1 MSTLLPCYVLLDLE
15 TTGATP
21 TQDRI
26 TEIGLIR
33 YKNGIEVGRWSTLL
47 NPEVS
52 ISPFIQRL
60 TCITQH
66 MLVNAPTFSEVCDTL
81 LVWLDD
87 AVLCAHNVRFDYG
100 FLKNEFKRLDIT
112 FQKKLLCTVKLSR
125 KLYPQHKG
133 HGLDAI
139 IERFK
144 LVCQNRHR
152 AMGDT
157 EMMAAFIDAAFNEL
171 GEHSV
176 QEAALAILK
185 QQSIPIHV
193 DHLEIHAIPDT
204 FGVYLF
210 YGENALLYVGKSV
223 SLRARVL
230 SHFQADHSSGRE
242 MRIAQEIRR
251 IEYRVTGGE
260 LGALLLESRLIKEYQ
275 PIHNRQLRRERQLC
289 AWQVSDNP
297 NAKPLVTLI
306 YESDLDSSSFDNA
319 YGTFKTKRQALQ
331 ILNKLADEEGLCDK
345 SIRIGKGSG
354 ICFSHQLKHCK
365 GLCAGQEPAE
375 LHRLRL
381 LTALS
386 RYKILAWPFA
396 GRIGIKE
403 YNPANDMTEVHVF
416 DQWCHL
422 GTVKDHQELDELSKR
437 PCFDRDTYRYLLKFI
452 NRKQVEII
460 ALHGH

>member
-33 YKNGIEVGRWSTLL
+33 YENGIEVGRWTTLI

-60 TCITQH
+60 TGITQS
-66 MLVNAPTFSEVCDTL
+66 MVKNAPTFFEVRNTL
-81 LVWLDD
+81 LDWVDD

-100 FLKNEFKRLDIT
+100 FLKNEFKRIGIT

-144 LVCQNRHR
+144 LVCENRHR

-157 EMMAAFIDAAFNEL
+157 EMMAAFIAAAFNEL
-171 GEHSV
+171 GEHAV
-176 QEAALAILK
+176 QEAALALLK
-185 QQSIPIHV
+185 QQAIPANL
-193 DHLEIHAIPDT
+193 DQLEINAIPDT

-210 YGENALLYVGKSV
+210 HGESALLYVGKSV
-223 SLRARVL
+223 TLRTRVL
-230 SHFQADHSSGRE
+230 SHFQGDHSSAKE
-242 MRIAQEIRR
+242 MRIAQEIKR
-251 IEYRVTGGE
+251 IEYRVTSGE
-260 LGALLLESRLIKEYQ
+260 LGALLLESHLIKEYQ

-289 AWQVSDNP
+289 AWQVSDDP
-297 NAKPLVTLI
+297 AARPLVTLI
-306 YESDLDSSSFDNA
+306 YESDIDWTTLDNV
-319 YGTFKTKRQALQ
+319 YGTFKTKRQALE
-331 ILNKLADEEGLCDK
+331 ILNKLADEHGLCDK
-345 SIRIGKGSG
+345 ALGLEKGSG
-354 ICFSHQLKHCK
+354 VCFSHQLKHCK
-365 GLCAGQEPAE
+365 GLCADKESAE
-375 LHRLRL
+375 SHRLRL

-386 RYKILAWPFA
+386 GYKLLAWPFN
-396 GRIGIKE
+396 GRIGIRE
-403 YNPANDMTEVHVF
+403 HNPDNDMTEVHVF

-422 GTVKDHQELDELSKR
+422 GTARDHQEFDEIATH
-437 PCFDRDTYRYLLKFI
+437 PHFDRDTYRYLLKFL
-452 NRKQVEII
+452 NRKDVEVI
-460 ALHGH
+460 ALHG

>member
-33 YKNGIEVGRWSTLL
+33 YENGIEVGRWTTLI

-60 TCITQH
+60 TGITQS
-66 MLVNAPTFSEVCDTL
+66 MVKNAPTFFEVRNTL
-81 LVWLDD
+81 LDWVDD

-100 FLKNEFKRLDIT
+100 FLKNEFKRIGIT

-144 LVCQNRHR
+144 LVGENRHR
-152 AMGDT
+152 AMSDT
-157 EMMAAFIDAAFNEL
+157 EMMAAFIAAAFNDL
-171 GEHSV
+171 GEHAV
-176 QEAALAILK
+176 QEAALALLK
-185 QQSIPIHV
+185 QQAIPANL
-193 DHLEIHAIPDT
+193 DQLEIYAIPDT

-210 YGENALLYVGKSV
+210 HGENALLYVGKSV
-223 SLRARVL
+223 TLRTRVL
-230 SHFQADHSSGRE
+230 SHFQGDHSSVKE
-242 MRIAQEIRR
+242 MRIAQEIKR
-251 IEYRVTGGE
+251 IEYRVTSGE
-260 LGALLLESRLIKEYQ
+260 LGALLLESHLIKEYQ

-289 AWQVSDNP
+289 AWQVSDDP
-297 NAKPLVTLI
+297 AVRPLVTLI
-306 YESDLDSSSFDNA
+306 YESDIDWTTLENV
-319 YGTFKTKRQALQ
+319 YGTFKTKRQAVEV
-331 ILNKLADEEGLCDK
+331 LNKLADEHGLCDK
-345 SIRIGKGSG
+345 ALGLEKGSG
-354 ICFSHQLKHCK
+354 VCFSHQLKHCK
-365 GLCAGQEPAE
+365 GLCADKESAE
-375 LHRLRL
+375 SHRLRL

-386 RYKILAWPFA
+386 GYKLLAWPFD
-396 GRIGIKE
+396 GRIGIRE
-403 YNPANDMTEVHVF
+403 HNPDNDMTEMHVF

-422 GTVKDHQELDELSKR
+422 WTVRDHQEFDEIAIH
-437 PCFDRDTYRYLLKFI
+437 PHFDRDTYRYLLTFL
-452 NRKQVEII
+452 NRKDVEVI
-460 ALHGH
+460 ALHG

>member
-33 YKNGIEVGRWSTLL
+33 YENGIEVGRWTTLI

-60 TCITQH
+60 TGITQG
-66 MLVNAPTFSEVCDTL
+66 MVKNAPTFFEVRNTL
-81 LVWLDD
+81 LDWLDN

-100 FLKNEFKRLDIT
+100 FLKNEFKRIGIT

-144 LVCQNRHR
+144 LVCENRHR

-157 EMMAAFIDAAFNEL
+157 EMMAAFIAAAFDEL
-171 GEHSV
+171 GENTV
-176 QEAALAILK
+176 QEVALALLK
-185 QQSIPIHV
+185 QQAIPANL
-193 DHLEIHAIPDT
+193 DQFEINAIPDT

-210 YGENALLYVGKSV
+210 HGESALLYVGKSV
-223 SLRARVL
+223 TLRTRVL
-230 SHFQADHSSGRE
+230 SHFQGDHSSAKE
-242 MRIAQEIRR
+242 MRIAQEIKR
-251 IEYRVTGGE
+251 IEYRVTSGE

-275 PIHNRQLRRERQLC
+275 PIHNRQLRRERQLY
-289 AWQVSDNP
+289 AWQVSDDP
-297 NAKPLVTLI
+297 ATRPLVTLI
-306 YESDLDSSSFDNA
+306 YESDIDWTTLENI
-319 YGTFKTKRQALQ
+319 YGTFKTKRQALE
-331 ILNKLADEEGLCDK
+331 ILNKLADEHELCDK
-345 SIRIGKGSG
+345 ALGLEKGSG
-354 ICFSHQLKHCK
+354 VCFSHQLKHCK
-365 GLCAGQEPAE
+365 GLCAEKESAE
-375 LHRLRL
+375 SHRLRL

-386 RYKILAWPFA
+386 GYKLLAWPFN
-396 GRIGIKE
+396 GRIGIRE
-403 YNPANDMTEVHVF
+403 HNPDNDMTEVHVF

-422 GTVKDHQELDELSKR
+422 GTVRDHQEFDEIATH
-437 PCFDRDTYRYLLKFI
+437 PHFDRDTYRYLLKFL
-452 NRKQVEII
+452 NRKDVEVI
-460 ALHGH
+460 ALHG

>member
-1 MSTLLPCYVLLDLE
+1 MSTLLPCYVFLDLE

-33 YKNGIEVGRWSTLL
+33 YENGIEVGRWTTLI

-60 TCITQH
+60 TGITQS
-66 MLVNAPTFSEVCDTL
+66 MVKTAPTFFEVRNTL
-81 LVWLDD
+81 LDWVDG

-100 FLKNEFKRLDIT
+100 FLKNEFKRIGIT

-144 LVCQNRHR
+144 LVCENRHR

-157 EMMAAFIDAAFNEL
+157 EMMAAFIGVAINEL
-171 GEHSV
+171 GKHAV
-176 QEAALAILK
+176 QEVALALLK
-185 QQSIPIHV
+185 QQAIPANL
-193 DHLEIHAIPDT
+193 DQLEINAIPET

-210 YGENALLYVGKSV
+210 HGESALLYVGKSV
-223 SLRARVL
+223 TLRTRVL
-230 SHFQADHSSGRE
+230 SHFQGDHSSAKE
-242 MRIAQEIRR
+242 MRIAQEIKR
-251 IEYRVTGGE
+251 IEYRVTSGE

-289 AWQVSDNP
+289 AWQVSDDP
-297 NAKPLVTLI
+297 AARPLVTLI
-306 YESDLDSSSFDNA
+306 YETDIDWTTLGNV
-319 YGTFKTKRQALQ
+319 YGTFKTKRQALE
-331 ILNKLADEEGLCDK
+331 ILNKLADEHGLCDK
-345 SIRIGKGSG
+345 ALGLEKGSG
-354 ICFSHQLKHCK
+354 VCFSHQLKHCK
-365 GLCAGQEPAE
+365 GLCADKESAE
-375 LHRLRL
+375 SHRLRL
-381 LTALS
+381 LIALS
-386 RYKILAWPFA
+386 GYKLLAWPFD
-396 GRIGIKE
+396 GRIGIRE
-403 YNPANDMTEVHVF
+403 HNPDNDMTEVHVF

-422 GTVKDHQELDELSKR
+422 GTARELQEFDEIATH
-437 PCFDRDTYRYLLKFI
+437 PHFDRDTYRYLLKFL
-452 NRKQVEII
+452 NRKNVEII
-460 ALHGH
+460 ALHG

>member
-33 YKNGIEVGRWSTLL
+33 YENGIEVGRWNTLI
-47 NPEVS
+47 NPEVN

-60 TCITQH
+60 TGITQS
-66 MLVNAPTFSEVCDTL
+66 MVKNAPTFFEVPNIL
-81 LVWLDD
+81 LDWVDD

-100 FLKNEFKRLDIT
+100 FLKNEFKRIGIT

-144 LVCQNRHR
+144 LVCENRHR

-157 EMMAAFIDAAFNEL
+157 EMMAAFIAAAFNEL
-171 GEHSV
+171 GEHVV
-176 QEAALAILK
+176 QEVALALLK
-185 QQSIPIHV
+185 QQAIPANL
-193 DHLEIHAIPDT
+193 DQLEINAIPDT

-210 YGENALLYVGKSV
+210 HGESALLYVGKSV
-223 SLRARVL
+223 TLRTRVL
-230 SHFQADHSSGRE
+230 SHFQGDHSSAKE
-242 MRIAQEIRR
+242 MRIAQEIKR
-251 IEYRVTGGE
+251 IEYRVTSGE
-260 LGALLLESRLIKEYQ
+260 LGALLLESHLIKEYQ

-289 AWQVSDNP
+289 AWQVSDDP
-297 NAKPLVTLI
+297 AARPLVTLI
-306 YESDLDSSSFDNA
+306 YESDIDWITLDNV
-319 YGTFKTKRQALQ
+319 YGTFKTKRQALE
-331 ILNKLADEEGLCDK
+331 ILNKLADEHGLCDK
-345 SIRIGKGSG
+345 ALGLEKGTG
-354 ICFSHQLKHCK
+354 VCFSHQLKHCK
-365 GLCAGQEPAE
+365 GLCADKESAE
-375 LHRLRL
+375 SHRLRL

-386 RYKILAWPFA
+386 GYKLLAWPFD
-396 GRIGIKE
+396 GRIGIRE
-403 YNPANDMTEVHVF
+403 HNPDNDMTEVHVF

-422 GTVKDHQELDELSKR
+422 GTARDHQEFDEIATH
-437 PCFDRDTYRYLLKFI
+437 PHFDRDTYRYLLKFL
-452 NRKQVEII
+452 NRKNVEII
-460 ALHGH
+460 ALHG

>member
-1 MSTLLPCYVLLDLE
+1 MSMLLPIYVLLDLE

-33 YKNGIEVGRWSTLL
+33 YENGIEVGRWSTLI

-60 TCITQH
+60 TGITSD
-66 MLVNAPTFSEVCDTL
+66 MVIKAPTFFEVRDTL
-81 LVWLDD
+81 LEWLDD

-100 FLKNEFKRLDIT
+100 FLKNEFKRIGIT

-139 IERFK
+139 IKRFS
-144 LVCQNRHR
+144 LVCENRHR

-157 EMMAAFIDAAFNEL
+157 EMMAAFINAAINQL
-171 GEHSV
+171 GENTV
-176 QEAALAILK
+176 QEAVLALLK
-185 QQSIPIHV
+185 QQAIPANLDYLQINT
-193 DHLEIHAIPDT
+193 IPDT

-210 YGENALLYVGKSV
+210 YGDSALLYVGKSI
-223 SLRARVL
+223 SLRTRVL
-230 SHFQADHSSGRE
+230 SHFHSDHNSAKG
-242 MRIAQEIRR
+242 MRIAQEIKR
-251 IEYRVTGGE
+251 IEYHITSGE
-260 LGALLLESRLIKEYQ
+260 LGALLLESRLIKECQ
-275 PIHNRQLRRERQLC
+275 PIHNRQLRRERKLC
-289 AWQVSDNP
+289 AWQVSNDP
-297 NAKPLVTLI
+297 NAKPILTLI
-306 YESDLDSSSFDNA
+306 YESDIDWNAMDNV
-319 YGTFKTKRQALQ
+319 YGTFKTKRQALE
-331 ILNKLADEEGLCDK
+331 ILNKLADEQGLCDK
-345 SIRIGKGSG
+345 GLGLEKGSG

-365 GLCAGQEPAE
+365 GLCAGKESAE

-386 RYKILAWPFA
+386 SYKLLAWPFG
-396 GRIGIKE
+396 GRIGVRE
-403 YNPANDMTEVHVF
+403 HNPDNDMTEVHVF

-422 GTVKDHQELDELSKR
+422 GTAKNLQELDDVCSQ
-437 PCFDRDTYRYLLKFI
+437 PHFDRDTYRYLMKFLKKKNI
-452 NRKQVEII
+452 EIV
-460 ALHGH
+460 ALH

>member
-33 YKNGIEVGRWSTLL
+33 YENGIEVGRWTTLI

-60 TCITQH
+60 TGITQS
-66 MLVNAPTFSEVCDTL
+66 MVKNAPTFFEVRNTL
-81 LVWLDD
+81 LDLVDG

-100 FLKNEFKRLDIT
+100 FLKNEFKRIGIT

-144 LVCQNRHR
+144 LVCENRHR

-157 EMMAAFIDAAFNEL
+157 EMMAAFIAAAFNEL
-171 GEHSV
+171 GENTV
-176 QEAALAILK
+176 QEAVLALLK
-185 QQSIPIHV
+185 QQAIPANL
-193 DHLEIHAIPDT
+193 DQLEIYAIPDT

-210 YGENALLYVGKSV
+210 HGESALLYVGKSV
-223 SLRARVL
+223 TLRTRVL
-230 SHFQADHSSGRE
+230 SHFQADHSSAKE
-242 MRIAQEIRR
+242 MRIAQEIKR
-251 IEYRVTGGE
+251 IEYRVTSGE
-260 LGALLLESRLIKEYQ
+260 LGALLLESHLIKEYQ

-289 AWQVSDNP
+289 AWQVSDDP
-297 NAKPLVTLI
+297 AARPLVTLI
-306 YESDLDSSSFDNA
+306 YESDIDWTTLDNVF
-319 YGTFKTKRQALQ
+319 GTFKTKRQALE
-331 ILNKLADEEGLCDK
+331 ILNKLADEYGLCDK
-345 SIRIGKGSG
+345 ALGLEKGSG
-354 ICFSHQLKHCK
+354 VCFSHQLKHCK
-365 GLCAGQEPAE
+365 GLCADKESAE
-375 LHRLRL
+375 SHRLRL

-386 RYKILAWPFA
+386 GYKLLAWPFD
-396 GRIGIKE
+396 GRIGIRE
-403 YNPANDMTEVHVF
+403 HNPDNDMTEMHVF

-422 GTVKDHQELDELSKR
+422 GTARDHQEFDEIATH
-437 PCFDRDTYRYLLKFI
+437 PHFDRDTYRYLLKFL
-452 NRKQVEII
+452 NRKNVEII
-460 ALHGH
+460 ALHG

>member
-33 YKNGIEVGRWSTLL
+33 YENGIEVGRWNTLI

-60 TCITQH
+60 TGITQS
-66 MLVNAPTFSEVCDTL
+66 MVKNAPTFFEIRNIL
-81 LVWLDD
+81 LDWVDD

-100 FLKNEFKRLDIT
+100 FLKNEFKRIGIT

-144 LVCQNRHR
+144 LVCENRHR

-157 EMMAAFIDAAFNEL
+157 EMMAAFIAAAFNEL
-171 GEHSV
+171 GEHAV
-176 QEAALAILK
+176 QEVALALLK
-185 QQSIPIHV
+185 QQAIPANL
-193 DHLEIHAIPDT
+193 DQLEINAIPDT

-210 YGENALLYVGKSV
+210 HGESALLYVGKSV
-223 SLRARVL
+223 TLRTRVL
-230 SHFQADHSSGRE
+230 SHFQGDHSSAKE
-242 MRIAQEIRR
+242 MRIAQEIKR
-251 IEYRVTGGE
+251 IEYRVTSGE
-260 LGALLLESRLIKEYQ
+260 LGALLLESHLIKEFQ

-289 AWQVSDNP
+289 AWQVSDDP
-297 NAKPLVTLI
+297 AARPLVTLI
-306 YESDLDSSSFDNA
+306 YESDIDWTTLDNV
-319 YGTFKTKRQALQ
+319 YGTFKTKRQALE
-331 ILNKLADEEGLCDK
+331 ILNKLADEYGLCDK
-345 SIRIGKGSG
+345 ALGLEKGSG
-354 ICFSHQLKHCK
+354 VCFSHQLKHCK
-365 GLCAGQEPAE
+365 GLCAEKESAE
-375 LHRLRL
+375 SHLLRL

-386 RYKILAWPFA
+386 GYKLLAWPFD
-396 GRIGIKE
+396 GRIGIRE
-403 YNPANDMTEVHVF
+403 HNPDNDMTEMHVF

-422 GTVKDHQELDELSKR
+422 GTARDHQEFDEIATH
-437 PCFDRDTYRYLLKFI
+437 PHFDRDTYRYLLKFL
-452 NRKQVEII
+452 NRKNVEVI
-460 ALHGH
+460 ALHG

>member
-33 YKNGIEVGRWSTLL
+33 YENGVEVGRWNTLI

-60 TCITQH
+60 TGITQS
-66 MLVNAPTFSEVCDTL
+66 MVKNAPTFFEVRNTL
-81 LVWLDD
+81 LDWVDD

-100 FLKNEFKRLDIT
+100 FLKNEFKRIGIT

-144 LVCQNRHR
+144 LVCENRHQ

-157 EMMAAFIDAAFNEL
+157 EMMAAFIAAAFNEL
-171 GEHSV
+171 GEHAV
-176 QEAALAILK
+176 QEAALALLK
-185 QQSIPIHV
+185 QQAIPANL
-193 DHLEIHAIPDT
+193 DQLEINAIPDT

-210 YGENALLYVGKSV
+210 HGESALLYVGKSV
-223 SLRARVL
+223 TLRTRVL
-230 SHFQADHSSGRE
+230 SHFQGDHSSAKE
-242 MRIAQEIRR
+242 MRIAQEIKR
-251 IEYRVTGGE
+251 IEYRVTSGE
-260 LGALLLESRLIKEYQ
+260 LGALLLESHLIKEFQ

-289 AWQVSDNP
+289 AWQVSDDP
-297 NAKPLVTLI
+297 AARPLVTLI
-306 YESDLDSSSFDNA
+306 YESDIDWTILDNV
-319 YGTFKTKRQALQ
+319 YGTFKTKRQALE
-331 ILNKLADEEGLCDK
+331 ILNRLADEHGLCDK
-345 SIRIGKGSG
+345 ALGLEKGSG
-354 ICFSHQLKHCK
+354 VCFSHQLKHCK
-365 GLCAGQEPAE
+365 GLCAEKE
-375 LHRLRL
+375 STESHRLRL

-386 RYKILAWPFA
+386 GYKLLAWPFD
-396 GRIGIKE
+396 GRIGIRE
-403 YNPANDMTEVHVF
+403 CNPDNDMTEVHVF

-422 GTVKDHQELDELSKR
+422 GTVRDHQEFDQISTH
-437 PCFDRDTYRYLLKFI
+437 PHFDRDTYRYLLKFL
-452 NRKQVEII
+452 NRKDIEVI
-460 ALHGH
+460 ALHG